1 MVGQLVIMLLVISSA
16 AARSLE
22 KDEALW
28 HTVADFC
35 SPALQRALFGNTD
48 YPVGETRDALSEAC
62 QTLGLRHQVNL
73 PGKHRYWRTVL
84 LQFGFNAKAG
94 ATRLPFWLAGYNVPD
109 TVKAL
114 LAEGGENSLTLFREL
129 WTDLERWS
137 RKSSDPGLEG
147 RLRKNPWYPAES
159 HGSKLLFSD
168 SSHLHVWIR
177 DMDIGRDGIRDAS
190 QSRRL
195 IGSRYLRGNTTSH

>member
-1 MVGQLVIMLLVISSA
+1 MLLVISSA
-16 AARSLE
+16 VARSLE

-28 HTVADFC
+28 HSVADSC

-62 QTLGLRHQVNL
+62 QTLGLRHQLNL

-114 LAEGGENSLTLFREL
+114 LAEGGVNCGAI
-129 WTDLERWS
+129 WS
-137 RKSSDPGLEG
+137 AGAV
-147 RLRKNPWYPAES
+147 NPATRALKGAS
-159 HGSKLLFSD
+159 ARIL
-168 SSHLHVWIR
+168 
-177 DMDIGRDGIRDAS
+177 GIPWNRTAF
-190 QSRRL
+190 
-195 IGSRYLRGNTTSH
+195 